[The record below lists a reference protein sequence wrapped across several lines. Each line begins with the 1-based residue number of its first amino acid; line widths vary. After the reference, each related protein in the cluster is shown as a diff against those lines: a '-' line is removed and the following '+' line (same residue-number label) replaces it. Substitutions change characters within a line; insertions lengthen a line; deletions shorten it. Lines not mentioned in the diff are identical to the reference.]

1 MNERNVDE
9 QPMISAGSNVNFSDI
24 ENSPFAIGS
33 NINQEVNVFA
43 PKTAIILNFPNDEIT
58 YCSKDTVLKEIDEW
72 IKTAKHL
79 LDVNKDFDEALRVY
93 KIAEDKLSDHK
104 NEKFSVKVI
113 VGKAVCY
120 HYKGNVSKACSL
132 LRCAEKI
139 NPEHPQ
145 ILANISSYLRSYGD
159 IEEAE
164 NCANKSLK
172 YDQHCVLAKTVLALI
187 TYSKGNLDK
196 SLKLLKEARN
206 IDEKDAYPLYS
217 MSYIYLREKKYDEAI
232 IYGEKAVALAN
243 NVAPYYI
250 HLGVLFLSSA
260 SPHNVIFTDA
270 EFHDVIKRDYVQ
282 RSIQC
287 FEKAIHLN
295 SLQNNKHLNCD
306 IYPNLATAFLL
317 NREFEK
323 SIEYFEKA
331 IDNGVEEDEIYINL
345 GMAYIALGK
354 YEKSIEYYQP
364 LIDKGIDSFVV
375 RANLAIAY
383 SIQNRFKDAE
393 ILLNKLIEDFPQHL
407 QLYTNLSHIMYKKKE
422 FQQGIE
428 KLNEASQHLTL
439 DCDAHYVLGKL
450 YYKIEDY
457 ELAVKHFKK
466 SIEINNEAIYS
477 IRELI
482 GLYVKCQMDK
492 YALKY
497 AEKLIALNY
506 DNKSTDYHNI
516 AVIYHNIGNNLKAI
530 EYEKKALELDYRNV
544 TVYKLLCICL
554 MQECLIEDART
565 YFNEGL
571 TVNPNDLELKHD
583 YGIFLF
589 QIGNLNEAV
598 TLLNSLI
605 EASNYIPAY
614 ISLANIYFLSGDYE
628 KAIEYATEATLNE
641 TENEQAHFMLGKALS
656 NAGKSDDAQ
665 KEFTIVQKINPK
677 SKLVKILPTEVSD
690 LSSDI
695 QSDELQDIVNKYEN
709 ASITLSKAVE
719 TANVSISDMLMYLNN
734 KKVCMSLNLSSAYM
748 EKNEKV
754 NIIKKSAVVDIAI
767 LEILVRVG
775 ELDLLNQ
782 FFDHIYV
789 TKEFECKTFNSMYK
803 ADNPYREIRLKLS
816 IFKNGWIKGLI
827 PIKDNVLFLSKILPN
842 EIFSRK
848 EIEGICLAIETGSI
862 YLTEDILTR
871 QKMKELNVPTCGLF
885 GFLNSAIRRKIITKE
900 TGIYLYEKLIEK
912 EFVSSFYDLE

>member
-1 MNERNVDE
+1 MDE
-9 QPMISAGSNVNFSDI
+9 QPMISDGSDI
-24 ENSPFAIGS
+24 NFNDIEKSQIAIG
-33 NINQEVNVFA
+33 NGITQINEFA
-43 PKTAIILNFPNDEIT
+43 PIIIVHSPNDEIT
-58 YCSKDTVLKEIDEW
+58 YSSKDTILKEIDEW

-93 KIAEDKLSDHK
+93 EIAEDKLSNHN

-120 HYKGNVSKACSL
+120 HYKGNANKACSL
-132 LRCAEKI
+132 LRYAEKI

-164 NCANKSLK
+164 DYANKSLK

-187 TYSKGNLDK
+187 TYSKGNFDE

-217 MSYIYLREKKYDEAI
+217 MSYIYSKEKKYEEAI
-232 IYGEKAVALAN
+232 IYGEKAVEFGN
-243 NVAPYYI
+243 NVAPYHV
-250 HLGVLFLSSA
+250 HLGDLFLSSA
-260 SPHNVIFTDA
+260 FLHNGVFTDL
-270 EFHDVIKRDYVQ
+270 EFNDVINRDYVQ

-295 SLQNNKHLNCD
+295 SLQNNKHLNRE
-306 IYPNLATAFLL
+306 IYKNLAIAFLF
-317 NREFEK
+317 NHESEK

-331 IDNGVEEDEIYINL
+331 IDDGLEDDEIYTYL
-345 GMAYIALGK
+345 GMAYSALGI
-354 YEKSIEYYQP
+354 YEKSIECYQP
-364 LIDKGIDSFVV
+364 LIEKGTESFVV
-375 RANLAIAY
+375 RVNLAVAY

-393 ILLNKLIEDFPQHL
+393 ILLNKLIEDFPQRL
-407 QLYTNLSHIMYKKKE
+407 RLYTNLSYVMYKKKE

-457 ELAVKHFKK
+457 ELAVKHLKK
-466 SIEINNEAIYS
+466 SIEINNEAFYS

-482 GLYVKCQMDK
+482 GLYVKCRMDK

-516 AVIYHNIGNNLKAI
+516 AVIYHNIGNYLKAI
-530 EYEKKALELDYRNV
+530 EYEKKALELGYRDV

-598 TLLNSLI
+598 TLFNSLI
-605 EASNYIPAY
+605 EASNYIAAY
-614 ISLANIYFLSGDYE
+614 IFLANIYFLSGNYE
-628 KAIEYATEATLNE
+628 KAIECATEATLNE
-641 TENEQAHFMLGKALS
+641 PDNEQAHFILGKALS
-656 NAGKSDDAQ
+656 NAGKSDEAQ

-677 SKLVKILPTEVSD
+677 SKLVKFLPIEVSD
-690 LSSDI
+690 LISDI
-695 QSDELQDIVNKYEN
+695 QSDELQDIVNEYEN

-719 TANVSISDMLMYLNN
+719 TADVSISDMLMYLNN
-734 KKVCMSLNLSSAYM
+734 KKVCMSLNLSSTDM

-754 NIIKKSAVVDIAI
+754 DIIKKSAVVDIAI

-789 TKEFECKTFNSMYK
+789 TKEFECKTFNSMYE
-803 ADNPYREIRLKLS
+803 ADNPYREIRLNLS

-827 PIKDNVLFLSKILPN
+827 PIKDNVLFLSKILLN

-848 EIEGICLAIETGSI
+848 EIEGICLAIETESI
-862 YLTEDILTR
+862 YLTEDLLTR

-885 GFLNSAIRRKIITKE
+885 GFLNSAIRRNIINKE
-900 TGIYLYEKLIEK
+900 SGILLYEKLLERG
-912 EFVSSFYDLE
+912 FVSSFHDLE

>member
-1 MNERNVDE
+1 MNERSMDE
-9 QPMISAGSNVNFSDI
+9 QPMISAGSDINFNDI
-24 ENSPFAIGS
+24 EKSQIAIG
-33 NINQEVNVFA
+33 NGITQIKEFA
-43 PKTAIILNFPNDEIT
+43 PKTIIIVNSPNDEIT
-58 YCSKDTVLKEIDEW
+58 YSSKDTVLKEIDEW

-93 KIAEDKLSDHK
+93 EIAEDKLSNHK
-104 NEKFSVKVI
+104 NDKFSVKVI

-120 HYKGNVSKACSL
+120 HYKGNVNRACSL

-159 IEEAE
+159 IKEAE
-164 NCANKSLK
+164 NYANKSLK
-172 YDQHCVLAKTVLALI
+172 YDQHCVLAKTVLSLI
-187 TYSKGNLDK
+187 TYSKGNLDE

-217 MSYIYLREKKYDEAI
+217 MSYIHLREKKYEEAI
-232 IYGEKAVALAN
+232 IYGEKAVELGN
-243 NVAPYYI
+243 NVASYHI
-250 HLGVLFLSSA
+250 HLGELFLSSA
-260 SPHNVIFTDA
+260 FPHNVAFTDV
-270 EFHDVIKRDYVQ
+270 EFHDVVNRDYVQ

-295 SLQNNKHLNCD
+295 SSQNNKHLNRE
-306 IYPNLATAFLL
+306 IYKNLAIAFLF

-331 IDNGVEEDEIYINL
+331 IDDGLEDDEIHIYL
-345 GMAYIALGK
+345 GMAYGALGI
-354 YEKSIEYYQP
+354 YEKSIECYQP
-364 LIDKGIDSFVV
+364 LIDKGIESFVV
-375 RANLAIAY
+375 RANLAVAY
-383 SIQNRFKDAE
+383 SIENRLEDAE
-393 ILLNKLIEDFPQHL
+393 ILLNKLIEEFPQRL
-407 QLYTNLSHIMYKKKE
+407 RLYTNLSHVLYKKNE
-422 FQQGIE
+422 FQQGIQ

-450 YYKIEDY
+450 YYKIEEY

-482 GLYVKCQMDK
+482 GLYVHCQMDK

-497 AEKLIALNY
+497 AEELIALNY

-516 AVIYHNIGNNLKAI
+516 AVIYHNIGHNLKAI
-530 EYEKKALELDYRNV
+530 EYEKKALEFGYRNV
-544 TVYKLLCICL
+544 TVYKFLCICL

-571 TVNPNDLELKHD
+571 TANPNDLELKHD

-589 QIGNLNEAV
+589 QIGNLDEAV
-598 TLLNSLI
+598 TILNSLI
-605 EASNYIPAY
+605 ETSNYIAAY
-614 ISLANIYFLSGDYE
+614 ISLANIYILSGDDE
-628 KAIEYATEATLNE
+628 KAIEYATKATSNE
-641 TENEQAHFMLGKALS
+641 HDNEQAHFMLGKALS
-656 NAGKSDDAQ
+656 NAGKSDEAQ
-665 KEFTIVQKINPK
+665 KEYTIVQKINPK
-677 SKLVKILPTEVSD
+677 SKFVKFLPIDVSD

-695 QSDELQDIVNKYEN
+695 PSDELQDIVNKYEN

-719 TANVSISDMLMYLNN
+719 TADVSISDMLMYLNN
-734 KKVCMSLNLSSAYM
+734 KKVCMSLNLSSTHI
-748 EKNEKV
+748 ERNEKV

-767 LEILVRVG
+767 LEILVQVE

-862 YLTEDILTR
+862 YLTEDLLTR

-912 EFVSSFYDLE
+912 GFVSSFYDLD